1 MNMRAHSAPCPIA
14 PIVTHATAHGAPNVP
29 SAKIMFTRGDAC
41 SLKDWFDEPATQARL
56 SGFTDA
62 FMCDLAGN
70 SFVAFQFLAVVI
82 AVLTH
87 WPATALKPSQHNT
100 DH

>member
-1 MNMRAHSAPCPIA
+1 ML
-14 PIVTHATAHGAPNVP
+14 
-29 SAKIMFTRGDAC
+29 TRGDAC

-100 DH
+100 DHEGEDLFLDSL